1 MNLYAVG
8 KGLVKT
14 VLSPLYRF
22 EVIGAENF
30 PKEGGILLC
39 SNHIHALDPPVV
51 GMTAPR
57 TVHFMAKEEL
67 FKAPILGPIL
77 PKVNAFP
84 VKRGMSDREALRT
97 ALKILKSGE
106 VVGLFPEGTRST
118 DGVLK
123 KGLSGAGF
131 FALRGNADVMPCAII
146 GPYKAFR
153 KVRVV
158 YGEPIRMEPFR
169 ERKASVD
176 EVTEA
181 IMGSIQKILDDY
193 AGKIGR
199 ASCRE
204 RV

>member
-1 MNLYAVG
+1 MNLYAFG
-8 KGLVKT
+8 KSLVKT
-14 VLSPLYRF
+14 VLTPMYRF
-22 EVIGAENF
+22 EVVGTEKF
-30 PKEGGILLC
+30 PKDGGILLC

-67 FKAPILGPIL
+67 FKAPVLGSIL

-97 ALKILKSGE
+97 ALKLLKEGS

-146 GPYKAFR
+146 GPYKPFR
-153 KVRVV
+153 KVKVV

-169 ERKASVD
+169 ERKASAD
-176 EVTEA
+176 EVTEV
-181 IMGSIQKILDDY
+181 IMASIQKILDEY
-193 AGKIGR
+193 QENK
-199 ASCRE
+199 
-204 RV
+204 